1 MRKTKISRLVAPVL
15 LVSALVLSGC
25 ASTTDSEVA
34 ASSGATDTTA
44 ADAGAKAPGAIV
56 LSNSF
61 IGNAWRQTMVD
72 DVNMSA
78 EEAKAAGEIVDFS
91 VVNSNNDVAE
101 QISQMNSLILQKPK
115 VILILAASP
124 TALNG
129 VIQTACDAG
138 IKVLAFDATVTA
150 ECAYNLAPDWVAFG
164 EETMQVVVDRL
175 GGKGNVILVHGVDG
189 TDVDLGMS
197 QGWNNVIDAN
207 PGINVVG
214 EVSGNWDDA
223 TTQTNVGGLLATA
236 PQVDGVMSYVSA
248 YGAIQA
254 FVAAN
259 RPIPVVYGSNQGT
272 FLKWW
277 SEQKAATGYD
287 TESAMEGP
295 AISQAAFWIGV
306 NLANGMEYDKK
317 LVYPTFRITNE
328 NLDSLAASTAPDAFA
343 DQVWTKEL
351 VDAQWPPK

>member
-1 MRKTKISRLVAPVL
+1 MKLNKFSRIAAPVL

-25 ASTTDSEVA
+25 S
-34 ASSGATDTTA
+34 ATDGGS
-44 ADAGAKAPGAIV
+44 ADAGSKTPGAIV

-72 DVNMSA
+72 DANKSA
-78 EEAKAAGEIVDFS
+78 EEAKASGDVVDFS

-101 QISQMNSLILQKPK
+101 QISQMNALILKKPK

-164 EETMQVVVDRL
+164 EEMMTGIATKMN
-175 GGKGNVILVHGVDG
+175 GKGNIILVHGVDG

-197 QGWNNVIDAN
+197 KGWKNVIAKN
-207 PGINVVG
+207 PGIKIAG

-223 TTQTNVGGLLATA
+223 TTQTAVGGLLATA
-236 PQVDGVMSYVSA
+236 PKIDAVMSYVSA
-248 YGAIQA
+248 YGAVQA
-254 FVAAN
+254 FIAAK
-259 RPIPVVYGSNQGT
+259 RPIPILYGSNQGT

-277 SEQKAATGYD
+277 ADQKKANGFD

-306 NLANGMEYDKK
+306 NLANGKEYDKK
-317 LVYPTFRITNE
+317 LLYPNFKVDAS
-328 NLDSLAASTAPDAFA
+328 NLDELAASTPADAFA
-343 DQVWTKEL
+343 DHSWTQES
-351 VDAQWPPK
+351 VNAQWPAK

>member
-1 MRKTKISRLVAPVL
+1 MKLNKFSRIAAPLL
-15 LVSALVLSGC
+15 LVGALALSGC
-25 ASTTDSEVA
+25 S
-34 ASSGATDTTA
+34 ATGGS
-44 ADAGAKAPGAIV
+44 ADAGSKTPGAIV

-72 DVNMSA
+72 DANKSA
-78 EEAKAAGEIVDFS
+78 DEAKTSGDVVDFS

-101 QISQMNSLILQKPK
+101 QISQMNALILKKPK

-138 IKVLAFDATVTA
+138 IKVVAFDATVTA
-150 ECAYNLAPDWVAFG
+150 PCAYNLAPDWVAFG
-164 EETMQVVVDRL
+164 EEMMTSIAAKMN
-175 GGKGNVILVHGVDG
+175 GTGNIILVHGVDG

-197 QGWNNVIDAN
+197 KGWKNVIAKN
-207 PGINVVG
+207 PGIKIAG

-223 TTQTNVGGLLATA
+223 TTQTAVGGLLATA
-236 PQVDGVMSYVSA
+236 PKIDAVMSYVSA
-248 YGAIQA
+248 YGAVQA
-254 FVAAN
+254 FIAAK
-259 RPIPVVYGSNQGT
+259 RPIPILYGSNQGT

-277 SEQKAATGYD
+277 ADQKKANGFD

-306 NLANGMEYDKK
+306 NLANGKDYDKK
-317 LVYPTFRITNE
+317 LLYPNFKVDAS
-328 NLDSLAASTAPDAFA
+328 NLDSLAATTPADAFA
-343 DQVWTKEL
+343 DHSWTKES
-351 VDAQWPPK
+351 VDAQWPTK

>member
-1 MRKTKISRLVAPVL
+1 MKLSKFSRVAAPVL
-15 LVSALVLSGC
+15 MVSALVLSGC
-25 ASTTDSEVA
+25 AATSDPAATTPAPSDTAMTDGS
-34 ASSGATDTTA
+34 AT
-44 ADAGAKAPGAIV
+44 PGAIV
-56 LSNSF
+56 LSNSY

-72 DVNMSA
+72 NANLSA
-78 EEAKAAGEIVDFS
+78 DEGIASGDIVDFS

-101 QISQMNSLILQKPK
+101 QISQMNTLILQQPK

-150 ECAYNLAPDWVAFG
+150 ECAYNLAPDWVSFG
-164 EETMQVVVDRL
+164 EEMMTTLAAQMN
-175 GGKGNVILVHGVDG
+175 GEGNIILVRGVDG
-189 TDVDLGMS
+189 TDVDLGMTE
-197 QGWNNVIDAN
+197 GWKNVLAAN

-223 TTQTNVGGLLATA
+223 TTQTAVGGLLATA

-248 YGAIQA
+248 YGAVQA
-254 FVAAN
+254 FIAAD
-259 RPIPVVYGSNQGT
+259 RPIPYLYGSNQGT
-272 FLKWW
+272 FVKWW
-277 SEQKAATGYD
+277 ASEKMATGFD

-317 LVYPTFRITNE
+317 LIYPNFKITAD
-328 NLDSLAASTAPDAFA
+328 NLDALAASTASDAFA
-343 DQVWTKEL
+343 DQVWTKES
-351 VDAQWPPK
+351 VNAQWPAK

>member
-1 MRKTKISRLVAPVL
+1 MKINKTWRIAAPL
-15 LVSALVLSGC
+15 LMVSALVLSGC
-25 ASTTDSEVA
+25 SANS
-34 ASSGATDTTA
+34 TTA
-44 ADAGAKAPGAIV
+44 ADEGSKTPGAIV

-72 DVNMSA
+72 DANKSA
-78 EEAKAAGEIVDFS
+78 EEAKASGDIVDFS

-101 QISQMNSLILQKPK
+101 QISQMNALILKKPK

-138 IKVLAFDATVTA
+138 IKVVAFDATVTA
-150 ECAYNLAPDWVAFG
+150 PCAYNMAPDWVAFG

-197 QGWNNVIDAN
+197 KGWNNVIAAN
-207 PGINVVG
+207 PGIKVVG

-236 PQVDGVMSYVSA
+236 PKVDGVMSYVSA

-254 FVAAN
+254 FVAAK
-259 RPIPVVYGSNQGT
+259 RPVPVVYGSNQGT

-277 SEQKAATGYD
+277 AAEKIANGYD

-306 NLANGMEYDKK
+306 NLANGKDYPKT
-317 LVYPTFRITNE
+317 LVYPTFKITNE
-328 NLDSLAASTAPDAFA
+328 NLDELAAATAPDAFA
-343 DQVWTKEL
+343 DHVWTKES
-351 VDAQWPPK
+351 VDAQWPAN